1 MVALAGR
8 QRRLLEEPLGIEQ
21 LSSVNSGAPTAADGR
36 RALHIAMV
44 VPPYFEI
51 PPRAYGGV
59 ESVVADLTH
68 ALIGSGHRVS
78 LIGVDGSGTG
88 AETVPL
94 WPRLIPER
102 LGEPFP
108 EVAHAALAR
117 RAVRRLAREQGVDLV
132 HDHTLAGP
140 LNAPAYAALG
150 LPTVVTAHGPVDDD
164 LRRLYGALGTDIE
177 LVAIS
182 DRQRELAPELNWAG
196 RVHNAVRVASFPF
209 RAEKE
214 DYALFL
220 GRFHP
225 QKAPHL
231 ALDAAHAAGLPLIL
245 AGKCSEPLEKEYFAR
260 EVEPRL
266 TQADRVFGV
275 ADAQAKRKLLAGARC
290 LLFPVQWEE
299 PFGMV
304 MIEAMACGT
313 PVVALRGGAVPE
325 VVADGVTGY
334 IADDPAELPELLGR
348 LHRLDA
354 AACRRRVAALFDVDR
369 LGAGYTAVYRHV
381 LERRAVAAKA
391 QPTDLEQLRRDYG
404 DLDAAL
410 DRYQR
415 DHRRSGR
422 SGRPGLSRH
431 AGRPAA
437 ESSESAGA
445 A

>member
-1 MVALAGR
+1 MDVDVVDSGSTESTATDGGR
-8 QRRLLEEPLGIEQ
+8 P
-21 LSSVNSGAPTAADGR
+21 
-36 RALHIAMV
+36 LHIVMV

-68 ALIGSGHRVS
+68 ALMRSGHRVT

-88 AETVPL
+88 ADTVPL
-94 WPRLIPER
+94 WPQLIPER

-117 RAVRRLAREQGVDLV
+117 RAVRQLAHEQGVDLV

-164 LRRLYGALGTDIE
+164 LRRLYGALGADID

-196 RVHNAVRVASFPF
+196 RVHNAVRVDTFPF
-209 RAEKE
+209 QAEKK

-245 AGKCSEPLEKEYFAR
+245 AGKCSEPLEKEYFDR
-260 EVEPRL
+260 EVKPRL
-266 TQADRVFGV
+266 TPADRVFGV
-275 ADAQAKRKLLAGARC
+275 ADANAKRELLSGARC

-348 LHRLDA
+348 LDRLDA
-354 AACRRRVAALFDVDR
+354 AACRRRVADLFDVDR
-369 LGAGYTAVYRHV
+369 LGTGYTAVYRLV
-381 LERRAVAAKA
+381 LERRAARL
-391 QPTDLEQLRRDYG
+391 TDLEHLRRDYS

-410 DRYQR
+410 DRRYLR

-422 SGRPGLSRH
+422 TNRTGAAGHTGRSTTSG
-431 AGRPAA
+431 
-437 ESSESAGA
+437 SSESVEA